1 MLSEV
6 GRHMIIMVGAY
17 SWFLATFADVVV
29 VVAVVGFLGRYLKG
43 FLCA

>member
-6 GRHMIIMVGAY
+6 ARHMIIMVGAY

-29 VVAVVGFLGRYLKG
+29 VAAVGFLGRYLKG